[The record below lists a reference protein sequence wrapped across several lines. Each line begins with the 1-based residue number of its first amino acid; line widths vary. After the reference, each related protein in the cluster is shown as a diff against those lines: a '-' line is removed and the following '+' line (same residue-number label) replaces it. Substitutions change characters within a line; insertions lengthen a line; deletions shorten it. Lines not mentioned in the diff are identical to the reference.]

1 MCDLDVPTMSLSRA
15 ELPGARTG
23 AAGPGRASDPT
34 DPVVPPAR
42 APPAGIDAKQ
52 AKPWTGRSCGGSDL
66 HTAHGHAH
74 LNFTRRSPS
83 GPRWGVA
90 SRVLG

>member
-1 MCDLDVPTMSLSRA
+1 MSDVDVPTMSLSRA

-42 APPAGIDAKQ
+42 APAGIDAKQ
-52 AKPWTGRSCGGSDL
+52 AKPWTADAHVAVPTSTPP
-66 HTAHGHAH
+66 TA
-74 LNFTRRSPS
+74 TRI
-83 GPRWGVA
+83 
-90 SRVLG
+90 